1 MKYKI
6 IYGGTT
12 KNEYDLSDSENEFDE
27 GFFNSNNNFS
37 DSEDESEDKS
47 KDENKVYENEVISLN
62 SIFSELR
69 VHKSNY
75 ENSYEESNINFN
87 LDYYLDELIYHI
99 KFYKIVNDNDL
110 NNLIPKVKLL
120 YEKLNIET
128 NISNANIELKK
139 KSYIIKKLLPKESKI
154 IYLGDYH
161 SSVHSLMVV
170 INYLQ
175 EKGILNNDYKLIDN
189 YYIIFLGDIV
199 DRGPYGIECLYIIYL
214 LFYINNQEDYRV
226 IILNGN
232 HEEEDTYSR
241 YGFSTEMNH
250 QISTSREDFEELIE
264 YLPLCLFIKNNDDSN
279 SKWYQFCH
287 GGIDM
292 HHCNGIIKNFL
303 DNNDKIISLNYGV
316 NDIIGFLWSDFADV
330 NSSYFDDIVKTT
342 IDSNGRLLQY
352 DNNSFIIDDGGRTTY
367 SSTLVNQI
375 LDNLNIMTI
384 ISGHQD
390 FTNYAF
396 LLKESVNN
404 NNYELDVNY
413 PEHGLLTFKNISN
426 WDKNSDVNSFFI
438 NSYIINMETISASV
452 MSSATISKQV
462 PYSVYGILDLEKNES
477 EIVYL
482 KPNFGI

>member
-1 MKYKI
+1 MKFKI
-6 IYGGTT
+6 IYGGFDIDWL
-12 KNEYDLSDSENEFDE
+12 ESDSEEEFE
-27 GFFNSNNNFS
+27 QEEYNAVNL
-37 DSEDESEDKS
+37 
-47 KDENKVYENEVISLN
+47 LN
-62 SIFSELR
+62 SIFSELKE
-69 VHKSNY
+69 HESNY
-75 ENSYEESNINFN
+75 ENSYQEKISSFDKDIYLNYYIYR
-87 LDYYLDELIYHI
+87 LDH
-99 KFYKIVNDNDL
+99 YKIVNDYDL
-110 NNLIPKVKLL
+110 FNLIEKVKLL
-120 YEKLNIET
+120 YDKLN
-128 NISNANIELKK
+128 ANVEYEK

-175 EKGILNNDYKLIDN
+175 EKGILTNDYKLTDN

-214 LFYINNQEDYRV
+214 LFYLNNQEDYRV

-241 YGFSTEMNH
+241 YGFSTEMEN
-250 QISTSREDFEELIE
+250 QINLSLKKFKELIE

-287 GGIDM
+287 GGIDK
-292 HHCNGIIKNFL
+292 HHLNGIIKNFL
-303 DNNDKIISLNYGV
+303 DSNDKILSLNYGV
-316 NDIIGFLWSDFADV
+316 NDMIGFLWSDFADV

-396 LLKESVNN
+396 LLKESINN
-404 NNYELDVNY
+404 NNYELDMNY

-426 WDKNSDVNSFFI
+426 SDKNSDVNSFFI

-452 MSSATISKQV
+452 MSSATISKEV

-482 KPNFGI
+482 KPDFGI